1 MDQKAFIKHLQQ
13 IFCETNKENKKYSA
27 VWLSDV
33 DLGDMYHTDKYVLN
47 VKAEHQI
54 DNCNEEIISILNL
67 LDKKAR
73 EELKSIWR
81 VVVYNANEEWHC
93 YSEDIIVYNEQE
105 AC

>member
-1 MDQKAFIKHLQQ
+1 MDQKAFIKQLHQ
-13 IFCETNKENKKYSA
+13 IFCDTNKKDRKYSA

-33 DLGDMYHTDKYVLN
+33 DLGGMYYTDKYVLN

-54 DNCNEEIISILNL
+54 DNCNEEIIAILEV
-67 LDKKAR
+67 LDEKAK
-73 EELKSIWR
+73 EELKYIWR

-93 YSEDIIVYNEQE
+93 HSEDLMVYTEQD

>member
-1 MDQKAFIKHLQQ
+1 MDQKVFINRLQK
-13 IFCETNKENKKYSA
+13 IFCDTNKEDKKYSA

-33 DLGDMYHTDKYVLN
+33 DLGGMYYTDKYVLN

-54 DNCNEEIISILNL
+54 ENSNDEIISILQL
-67 LDKKAR
+67 LHEKAN

-93 YSEDIIVYNEQE
+93 YSEDMIVYSEE
-105 AC
+105 AVC

>member
-1 MDQKAFIKHLQQ
+1 MDQKSLIKKLHQL
-13 IFCETNKENKKYSA
+13 FCDTNKEGKKYSA

-33 DLGDMYHTDKYVLN
+33 DLGGMYYTDKYVLN

-54 DNCNEEIISILNL
+54 DNCNNEILSILQL
-67 LDKKAR
+67 LDNNAKD
-73 EELKSIWR
+73 ELKHIWR

-93 YSEDIIVYNEQE
+93 FSEDLLIYSEQI

>member
-1 MDQKAFIKHLQQ
+1 MDQKSLIKKLQQ
-13 IFCETNKENKKYSA
+13 VFCETNKEDRKYSA

-33 DLGDMYHTDKYVLN
+33 DLGGMYYTDKYVLN

-54 DNCNEEIISILNL
+54 DNCNEEIISILRL
-67 LDKKAR
+67 LDEKAK

-81 VVVYNANEEWHC
+81 VVVYNADEEWHC
-93 YSEDIIVYNEQE
+93 YSEDIIVYSEQE